1 MPRGSLAKSR
11 KTEYVRNGIRQIPS
25 RKASKSKAQLEAK
38 PAAGDTLTVP
48 ADASKSLGTATIYI
62 GDCRLKLPEIPE
74 VAAGRVDL
82 VFADPPFNWKRG
94 YDEWDDDMDESEYL
108 DFTYDWIDLCV
119 KALRPGGALW
129 INIPD
134 DWASEI
140 AYYLKG
146 RGVARTTEH
155 GVHVRIPPATM
166 HLENWCVWHYRFGQN
181 AVERFINSK
190 VHVFYFVKDA
200 VQEQVNREQGTA
212 NGKGNPSRSPL
223 TPPRSTGTS
232 RTWNPSDIAELSDRA
247 AIYGDKRTL
256 EKKDGMPPKLRVP
269 LDVWYGSHFSRVQG
283 NNLERRDYHDNQLP
297 EMYLARVIR
306 STSNKGDLVMDPFT
320 GSGTTGVVARALGRN
335 FIGTEFSAENAARA
349 LERIKRGPVRDVGA
363 APGSHSSAI
372 YAPRAGREVG
382 EMP

>member
-1 MPRGSLAKSR
+1 MPRGSVAKPK
-11 KTEYVRNGIRQIPS
+11 KTEHVRNGVRQIPT
-25 RKASKSKAQLEAK
+25 RKSSKSKTQPEIKAHGEKLF
-38 PAAGDTLTVP
+38 VP
-48 ADASKSLGTATIYI
+48 ADPSKSLGSATIHI
-62 GDCRLKLPEIPE
+62 GDCREQLPKIPE
-74 VAAGRVDL
+74 VAAGAVDL

-94 YDEWDDDMDESEYL
+94 YDKWDDDMDEAEYL

-119 KALRPGGALW
+119 NALRPGGALW

-134 DWASEI
+134 DWAAEI

-146 RGVARTTEH
+146 RGVARKTES
-155 GVHVRIPPATM
+155 GVDVRKPPAVM
-166 HLENWCVWHYRFGQN
+166 HLENWCIWHYRFGQN

-190 VHVFYFVKDA
+190 VHVFYFVKDESSPTTNNTK
-200 VQEQVNREQGTA
+200 Q
-212 NGKGNPSRSPL
+212 SR
-223 TPPRSTGTS
+223 TRTD
-232 RTWNPSDIAELSDRA
+232 RTWNAADIAELSDRA

-306 STSNKGDLVMDPFT
+306 STSKKGDIVMDPFT
-320 GSGTTGVVARALGRN
+320 GSGTTGVVARWLDRN
-335 FIGTEFSAENAARA
+335 FIGTEFSAANATRA
-349 LERIKRGPVRDVGA
+349 KERIERGPKRDIWA
-363 APGSHSSAI
+363 APGTHHSAI

>member
-1 MPRGSLAKSR
+1 MPRGPVAKPK
-11 KTEYVRNGIRQIPS
+11 KTEHVRNGIRKGPS
-25 RKASKSKAQLEAK
+25 QRAAK
-38 PAAGDTLTVP
+38 PKALAEGKPLAAGDVLHIP
-48 ADASKSLGTATIYI
+48 ADPAQSLGSATVRI
-62 GDCRLKLPEIPE
+62 GDCREQLPKIPE
-74 VAAGRVDL
+74 VAAGTVDL

-94 YDEWDDDMDESEYL
+94 YDKWDDDMDEAEYL
-108 DFTYDWIDLCV
+108 DFTFDWIDLCV
-119 KALRPGGALW
+119 RALRPGGALW

-134 DWASEI
+134 DWAAEI

-146 RGVARTTEH
+146 RGVARTTKAGIE
-155 GVHVRIPPATM
+155 VRKPPATM
-166 HLENWCVWHYRFGQN
+166 HLENWCIWHYRFGQN

-190 VHVFYFVKDA
+190 VHVFYFVKDEA
-200 VQEQVNREQGTA
+200 SSNTKQ
-212 NGKGNPSRSPL
+212 SR
-223 TPPRSTGTS
+223 TRTE
-232 RTWNPSDIAELSDRA
+232 RTWNAADVAELSDRA

-306 STSNKGDLVMDPFT
+306 STSDKGDLVMDPFT
-320 GSGTTGVVARALGRN
+320 GSGTTGVVARKLGRH
-335 FIGTEFSAENAARA
+335 FIGTEFSAENANRA
-349 LERIKRGPVRDVGA
+349 MERIKSGPRRDVA
-363 APGSHSSAI
+363 APPGTHHSAI